1 MHSINWAGN
10 ICKLVNESGE
20 EINIGHQFEDEREN
34 RLLLLEGGR
43 APHKP
48 SSSGKVYVSGGE
60 YFPHVFGFKWVD
72 TGAKAPV
79 VKVEAGYNRA
89 IKLRGFK

>member
-48 SSSGKVYVSGGE
+48 SSSGKVTSAGVSISHTSLASNGLTPE
-60 YFPHVFGFKWVD
+60 
-72 TGAKAPV
+72 
-79 VKVEAGYNRA
+79 
-89 IKLRGFK
+89 